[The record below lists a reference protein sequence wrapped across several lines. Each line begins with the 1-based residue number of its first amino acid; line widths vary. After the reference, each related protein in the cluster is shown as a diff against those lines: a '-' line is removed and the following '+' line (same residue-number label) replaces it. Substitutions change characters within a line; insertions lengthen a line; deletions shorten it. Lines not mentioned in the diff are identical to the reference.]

1 MLSFRPVRCNSPHA
15 SISKMSQKHFTR
27 RALLAGAAA
36 TTMLGQG
43 SSRLNLLMITND
55 QHRADCLGCYGNPVI
70 QTPNL
75 DRLAREGMLFENHYV
90 QTPQCVPSRAS
101 LHTGRYPHVHRTPS
115 NVYLLPES
123 EETLA
128 KILNQSGFRTAAV
141 GEMPFAPQHYTGG
154 FGQIIATGK
163 EYNAF
168 LESQGWRGNVSAS
181 RAALLE
187 QQKVLAGQ
195 QFQAAPVPW
204 PAEMD
209 ETAFYAQR
217 ACSFLT
223 ENRSN
228 PFFLHV
234 NFRRPHHPFDPPA
247 PYDTMYKGCRFPASH
262 QRPGE
267 MENKP
272 PTQQKAIRNSV
283 GFDLTTLT
291 PAALDR
297 VKAYYYGM
305 ITLNDHY
312 IGVILDHLRSLGLE
326 QNTIVAFNADHGE
339 MLGDHGLL
347 FKGAYMYD
355 EVLRVPLIIRA
366 PNGTRAGS
374 RVADLVEEVDV
385 LPTLLE
391 MLGVPAPMGIQGKS
405 LLNSPAKSAVFAEFP
420 TIKMVRT
427 KDWKLV
433 HYPHAS
439 FGELYD
445 LKNDPHELNN
455 LFADTKYPTQ
465 RAEMQARLSD
475 WLIDS
480 ADPKLPP
487 TKFT

>member
-1 MLSFRPVRCNSPHA
+1 
-15 SISKMSQKHFTR
+15 MSETQFTR
-27 RALLAGAAA
+27 RALLAAAAA
-36 TTMLGQG
+36 TTALGQA
-43 SSRLNLLMITND
+43 RRPNLLMITND
-55 QHRADCLGCYGNPVI
+55 QQRADCLGCYGNSVI
-70 QTPNL
+70 RTPNL
-75 DRLAREGMLFENHYV
+75 DRLAREGILFENHFV

-101 LHTGRYPHVHRTPS
+101 LHTGRYPHVHRTLS
-115 NVYLLPES
+115 NAYVLPES

-128 KILNQSGFRTAAV
+128 KLLNRSGFRTAAV

-154 FGQIIATGK
+154 FGQILAAGR
-163 EYNAF
+163 EYDAY
-168 LESQGWRGNVSAS
+168 LRSRGWRGNVSAD

-187 QQKVLAGQ
+187 QQKVLASR

-209 ETAFYAQR
+209 ETAFYAER

-223 ENRSN
+223 ENKSSQ
-228 PFFLHV
+228 FFLHV

-247 PYDTMYKGCRFPASH
+247 PYDTMYQGARFPASH
-262 QRPGE
+262 QRAGE

-272 PTQQKAIRNSV
+272 PTQYKAIRNSV
-283 GFDLTTLT
+283 GFDLTTFT
-291 PAALDR
+291 PDALDR

-312 IGVILDHLRSLGLE
+312 IGVIVDHLRSLGLD
-326 QNTIVAFNADHGE
+326 QNTIVVFNADHGE

-366 PNGTRAGS
+366 LDGMRAGS
-374 RVADLVEEVDV
+374 RTSNLVEEVDV

-391 MLGVPAPMGIQGKS
+391 MLGVPAPAGIQGRS
-405 LLNSPAKSAVFAEFP
+405 LLSGPAKSAVFAEFP
-420 TIKMVRT
+420 NIKMIRT
-427 KDWKLV
+427 RDWKLV

-445 LKNDPHELNN
+445 LQADPHELNN
-455 LFADTKYPTQ
+455 LFADTKYAAKK
-465 RAEMQARLSD
+465 AEMQAQLAD

-480 ADPKLPP
+480 ADPKSTLN
-487 TKFT
+487 KSS

>member
-1 MLSFRPVRCNSPHA
+1 MRET
-15 SISKMSQKHFTR
+15 QFTR
-27 RALLAGAAA
+27 RALLAAIAAGSA
-36 TTMLGQG
+36 LGQG
-43 SSRLNLLMITND
+43 SRPNLLMITND
-55 QHRADCLGCYGNPVI
+55 QHRADCLGCYGNSVI
-70 QTPNL
+70 RTPNL
-75 DRLAREGMLFENHYV
+75 DRLAREGMLFENHFV

-115 NVYLLPES
+115 NAYLLPES
-123 EETLA
+123 EETLPR
-128 KILNQSGFRTAAV
+128 ILNRSGFKTAAV

-154 FGQIIATGK
+154 FGQILASGK
-163 EYNAF
+163 EYDAY
-168 LESQGWRGNVSAS
+168 LQSKGWRGNVRAD

-187 QQKVLAGQ
+187 QQKLLASQ

-204 PAEMD
+204 PADVD
-209 ETAFYAQR
+209 ETAFYAER
-217 ACSFLT
+217 ACTFLT
-223 ENRSN
+223 ENQANR
-228 PFFLHV
+228 FFLHV

-262 QRPGE
+262 QRAGE
-267 MENKP
+267 MESKP

-291 PAALDR
+291 PTALDR

-312 IGVILDHLRSLGLE
+312 IGVILDHLRLLGLE
-326 QNTIVAFNADHGE
+326 RNTIVVFNADHGE

-366 PNGTRAGS
+366 PDGMGTGS
-374 RVADLVEEVDV
+374 RISNLVEEVDV

-391 MLGVPAPMGIQGKS
+391 MLGVPAPAGIQGKS
-405 LLNSPAKSAVFAEFP
+405 LLHSPAKSAVFAEFP
-420 TIKMVRT
+420 TIKMIRT
-427 KDWKLV
+427 KEWKLV
-433 HYPHAS
+433 HYRHAS

-445 LKNDPHELNN
+445 LQADPHELNN
-455 LFADTKYPTQ
+455 LFVDTRCLAK
-465 RAEMQARLSD
+465 RAEMEAQLAD

-480 ADPKLPP
+480 ADPKLVPN
-487 TKFT
+487 KD